1 MDARGSGKW
10 LPLGFWALPSTLL
23 KSFLIQALLWEK
35 VVTDKRKVVEEKK
48 RTVKIV
54 IYYRHVS
61 QLLNEWNASMGIRLL
76 ALVFKGENIKLH
88 E

>member
-1 MDARGSGKW
+1 M
-10 LPLGFWALPSTLL
+10 
-23 KSFLIQALLWEK
+23 
-35 VVTDKRKVVEEKK
+35 TDKRKVVEEKK

-61 QLLNEWNASMGIRLL
+61 QPLNEWNASMGIRLL
-76 ALVFKGENIKLH
+76 ALVFKGENIKLY